1 MTFCL
6 FLLLMLMLI
15 MRSMTNNTK
24 YIVQELRDLVFNGIS
39 FKVLL

>member
-1 MTFCL
+1 
-6 FLLLMLMLI
+6 MLMLI

-24 YIVQELRDLVFNGIS
+24 YIVQELRALVFNGIS